1 MSSSYS
7 QPQHCCILGVP
18 NYCLPTIN
26 AVSSSAEQMNHNMSH
41 WSLCKTKS
49 AVNRH
54 THLPARSTN
63 ASLPRKIWERYWF
76 RCFLFTIISK
86 TAWELKWVQTKS
98 LELQQ
103 SSSYDFGCIRPA
115 LIPTELCS
123 RNSVACSPKNL
134 LYIQNQKKRE
144 PRIFLIRQMTLT
156 VMRWHWHQCFLFFVV
171 HSLEWGVPESSQLL
185 SPGSI

>member
-7 QPQHCCILGVP
+7 QPQHCFILDVP

-26 AVSSSAEQMNHNMSH
+26 ALSSSAEQMNHNMSH

-76 RCFLFTIISK
+76 RCFLFTIISN
-86 TAWELKWVQTKS
+86 TAWELKWVQTNQPFLFVSTWWECSKRAHGTTLETLLVLDHS
-98 LELQQ
+98 KIKEVARQVIELQH
-103 SSSYDFGCIRPA
+103 SSSYDFGCICPA

-134 LYIQNQKKRE
+134 LYIHNQKKSQE
-144 PRIFLIRQMTLT
+144 
-156 VMRWHWHQCFLFFVV
+156 FF
-171 HSLEWGVPESSQLL
+171 S
-185 SPGSI
+185 